1 MTNIIGNSVT
11 LLESSQ
17 EFKEILINQAIRILS
32 IQMVG
37 VEDRTLGTPPTATT
51 PDQYYIVP
59 AGASGVWS
67 GKTNQIALPNIGS
80 DNAPIAGSWSFFAPF
95 AGLRVY
101 VKDESLDYRYNGSTW
116 VSL

>member
-1 MTNIIGNSVT
+1 MTSIINNSVV

-32 IQMVG
+32 IQMIG
-37 VEDRTLGTPPTATT
+37 VEDRTLTTPPTATS

-59 AGASGVWS
+59 SGATGVWS
-67 GKTNQIALPNIGS
+67 GQTNKIALPNIGN
-80 DNAPIAGSWSFFAPF
+80 DNAPIAGSWSFFVPF

-116 VSL
+116 VSS